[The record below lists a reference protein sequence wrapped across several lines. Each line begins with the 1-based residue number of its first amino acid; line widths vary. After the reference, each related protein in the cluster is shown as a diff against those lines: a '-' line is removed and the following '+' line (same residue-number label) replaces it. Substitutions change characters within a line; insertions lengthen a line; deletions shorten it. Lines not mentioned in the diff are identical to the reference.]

1 MNGVLLID
9 KPLGLSSQQ
18 VLTKIK
24 HLLNVK
30 KIGHAGTLDPLATG
44 VLVVLINDATKLSD
58 YLLEKEK
65 TYLAEITIGKTT
77 TTLDSEG
84 EVVLKKKVTEKIDVD
99 GLLNKMIGSYK
110 QVPPMYSALKKD
122 GKKLYELARD
132 GITIER
138 EARLVEIKEIKR
150 VSEVLYSDECL
161 KFSFLVKASKGT
173 YIRTLC
179 SDIGEKCGYP
189 AYMSALRR
197 VESGSFKI
205 DDCYKVEDIENNNY
219 KIISMLDALSFLE
232 TVEIN
237 GETLKRALNGRE
249 IFAKYLHTNS
259 EKIVLSNEEKLI
271 AIYEKSENE
280 NKDIIYK
287 ALRVWN

>member
-65 TYLAEITIGKTT
+65 TYLAEITIGIAT

-84 EVVLKKKVTEKIDVD
+84 EVVEKKPVTEKIDVD
-99 GLLNKMIGSYK
+99 SLLNKMVGSYK

-132 GITIER
+132 GIVVER
-138 EARLVEIKEIKR
+138 EARLVEIKEIRR

-205 DDCYKVEDIENNNY
+205 DDCYKIEDIENNNY

>member
-18 VLTKIK
+18 TLTKIK
-24 HLLNVK
+24 RILNVK

-65 TYLAEITIGKTT
+65 TYLTEITIGKST

-99 GLLNKMIGSYK
+99 SLLKKMLGSYK

-138 EARLVEIKEIKR
+138 EARVVEIKEIER
-150 VSEVLYSDECL
+150 VSEVVNANDEL
-161 KFSFLVKASKGT
+161 KFSFIVKASKGT

-189 AYMSALRR
+189 AYMSSLRR
-197 VESGSFKI
+197 TESGSFKI
-205 DDCYKVEDIENNNY
+205 DDCYKLDDLENNNY
-219 KIISMLDALSFLE
+219 KIISMLDALNFLE
-232 TVEIN
+232 TIEIE

-259 EKIVLSNEEKLI
+259 EKIVLSNEGKLI
-271 AIYEKSENE
+271 AIYEKSEIE

>member
-77 TTLDSEG
+77 ATLDSEG

-99 GLLNKMIGSYK
+99 GLLSKMVGSYK

-132 GITIER
+132 GIVVER
-138 EARLVEIKEIKR
+138 EARLVEIKEIRR

-189 AYMSALRR
+189 AYMSTLRR

-205 DDCYKVEDIENNNY
+205 DDCYKIEDIENNNY
-219 KIISMLDALSFLE
+219 KIISLLDALSFLE

>member
-84 EVVLKKKVTEKIDVD
+84 EVVEKKPVTEKIDVD
-99 GLLNKMIGSYK
+99 SLLSKMLGIYK

-150 VSEVLYSDECL
+150 VSEVLYSEECL

-232 TVEIN
+232 TVEID

-259 EKIVLSNEEKLI
+259 KKIVLSNEKKLI

>member
-65 TYLAEITIGKTT
+65 TYLAEITIGIST

-84 EVVLKKKVTEKIDVD
+84 EVVLKKPVTEKIDVD
-99 GLLNKMIGSYK
+99 SLLTKMVGSYK

-132 GITIER
+132 GITVER

-150 VSEVLYSDECL
+150 VSEVVYQNDCL

-205 DDCYKVEDIENNNY
+205 DDCYKMEDLENNNY
-219 KIISMLDALSFLE
+219 KIISMLDALNFLE
-232 TVEIN
+232 TVEID

-259 EKIVLSNEEKLI
+259 EKIVLANEKKLI

>member
-65 TYLAEITIGKTT
+65 TYLAEITIGIST

-84 EVVLKKKVTEKIDVD
+84 EVVLKKPVTEKIDVD
-99 GLLNKMIGSYK
+99 SLLTKMVGSYK

-132 GITIER
+132 GIIVER

-150 VSEVLYSDECL
+150 VSEVVYLNDCL

-179 SDIGEKCGYP
+179 SDIGEKCDYP

-205 DDCYKVEDIENNNY
+205 DDCYKMEDLENNNY
-219 KIISMLDALSFLE
+219 KIISMLDALNFLE
-232 TVEIN
+232 TVEVE

-259 EKIVLSNEEKLI
+259 EKIVLANEKKLI

>member
-24 HLLNVK
+24 RILNVK

-44 VLVVLINDATKLSD
+44 VLVVLINEATKLSD

-65 TYLAEITIGKTT
+65 TYLAEITIGKSTA
-77 TTLDSEG
+77 TLDSEG
-84 EVVLKKKVTEKIDVD
+84 EVVLKKKVSEKIDVD
-99 GLLNKMIGSYK
+99 SLLEKMLGSYK

-138 EARLVEIKEIKR
+138 EARVVEIKEIKR
-150 VSEVLYSDECL
+150 ISEVVYFNDEL
-161 KFSFLVKASKGT
+161 KFSFIVKASKGT

-189 AYMSALRR
+189 AFMSSLRR
-197 VESGSFKI
+197 IESGSFKI
-205 DDCYKVEDIENNNY
+205 DDCYKLDDLENNNY

-232 TVEIN
+232 TVEIE

-259 EKIVLSNEEKLI
+259 EKIVLSNKGKLI
-271 AIYEKSENE
+271 AIYEKGENE

>member
-77 TTLDSEG
+77 ATLDSEG

-99 GLLNKMIGSYK
+99 GLLSKMVGSYK

-132 GITIER
+132 GIVVER
-138 EARLVEIKEIKR
+138 EARLVEIKEIRR

>member
-65 TYLAEITIGKTT
+65 TYLAEITIGIST

-84 EVVLKKKVTEKIDVD
+84 EVVEKKKVTEKIDVD
-99 GLLNKMIGSYK
+99 SLLTKMVGSYK

-132 GITIER
+132 GITVER
-138 EARLVEIKEIKR
+138 EARLVEIKKIKR
-150 VSEVLYSDECL
+150 VSEAIYSNDCL

-205 DDCYKVEDIENNNY
+205 DDCYKLEDLENKNF
-219 KIISMLDALSFLE
+219 KIITMLDALSFLE
-232 TVEIN
+232 TVEID

-259 EKIVLSNEEKLI
+259 EKIVLTNEKKLI